1 MSAALDLAKARATA
15 EEAQKYA
22 LLLER
27 PDLSTASQSDAE
39 VRRAHELRLR
49 SLCASGAAAF
59 RFVGEGLG

>member
-1 MSAALDLAKARATA
+1 MSASLDLAKARAAA

-27 PDLSTASQSDAE
+27 NDLEPD

-49 SLCASGAAAF
+49 SLCASGSAAF

>member
-27 PDLSTASQSDAE
+27 ADLDSDT
-39 VRRAHELRLR
+39 RRAHELRLR